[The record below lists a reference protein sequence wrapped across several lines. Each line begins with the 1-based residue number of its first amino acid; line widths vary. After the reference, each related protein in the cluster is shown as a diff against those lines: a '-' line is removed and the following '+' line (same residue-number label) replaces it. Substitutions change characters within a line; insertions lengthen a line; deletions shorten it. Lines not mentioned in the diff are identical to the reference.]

1 MHLYPGIRDYDGW
14 VYFREWSGG
23 LMAGGF
29 EPKALPCFQDGIPDN
44 FEFQLLPE
52 NWEQFRKFKSGLH
65 NFPDFLFICRIC
77 DRNNP
82 FHYLHSNPT

>member
-1 MHLYPGIRDYDGW
+1 MLGYISVSFYLYPGIRDYDGW

-52 NWEQFRKFKSGLH
+52 NWEQFRKFISSSKYGGGVKKAKS
-65 NFPDFLFICRIC
+65 RAK
-77 DRNNP
+77 
-82 FHYLHSNPT
+82 